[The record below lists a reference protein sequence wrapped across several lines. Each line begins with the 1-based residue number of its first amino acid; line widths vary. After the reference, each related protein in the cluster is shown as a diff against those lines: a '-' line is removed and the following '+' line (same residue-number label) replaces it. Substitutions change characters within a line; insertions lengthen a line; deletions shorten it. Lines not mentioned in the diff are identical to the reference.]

1 MRRSTRL
8 GLAAVVGLLVLGGA
22 YTLYWWIV
30 AGQIEDHLL
39 AWQQSER
46 AQKIDASWQTLRV
59 VGFPFHF
66 RIALSSAAL
75 RDRALTPALEIRL
88 AELTGSARPW
98 DFADWR
104 FDAPRGLAADLAAAG
119 SRPPVKLAAQTAEGT
134 VSLGS
139 EGATSMWL
147 NFHDASAE
155 AGDRVPIKAAQAWIG
170 LPANPPRTHTEPL
183 LELALDLR
191 QMQLSAPP
199 PSFSNVIDDL
209 AFGVTVKG
217 AVPDGPLVQAIA
229 AWRDAGGAIELDHLQ
244 LNWGGLGAT
253 ATGTMALDQD
263 LQPIGAFSVGIE
275 GFGAI
280 VSALVEAGRLDTEE
294 AALAQ
299 IALSALAKRGPDG
312 KPQIATSFTIQDGK
326 MYLGPAKLGAAP
338 RIVWR

>member
-1 MRRSTRL
+1 MLRSTRL
-8 GLAAVVGLLVLGGA
+8 GLATVVGLLVLGGA

-30 AGQIEDHLL
+30 AGRIEDRIL
-39 AWQQSER
+39 AWQQSVR
-46 AQKIDASWQTLRV
+46 AQEIDASWQTIRV

-75 RDRALTPALEIRL
+75 RDRALTPAPEVRL

-104 FDAPRGLAADLAAAG
+104 LGAPQGLAAGLAAAG

-134 VSLGS
+134 VSVGS
-139 EGATSMWL
+139 EGAISLWL
-147 NFHDASAE
+147 NLKDASAE
-155 AGDRVPIKAAQAWIG
+155 AGGRVPIKAAEAWIS

-183 LELALDLR
+183 LQLALDLR
-191 QMQLSAPP
+191 QMHLSAPP
-199 PSFSNVIDDL
+199 PNFSDMIDGL

-263 LQPIGAFSVGIE
+263 LQPIGAFSGGIE
-275 GFGAI
+275 GFGSI
-280 VSALVEAGRLDTEE
+280 LSALVEAGRLDAEE

-299 IALSALAKRGPDG
+299 IALSVLAKRGPDG
-312 KPQIATSFTIQDGK
+312 KPQIATSFTIQNGK
-326 MYLGPAKLGAAP
+326 MYLGPVKLGDAP

>member
-1 MRRSTRL
+1 MHRSTRL
-8 GLAAVVGLLVLGGA
+8 GLATVVGLLVLSGA

-30 AGQIEDHLL
+30 AGRIEDRLL
-39 AWQQSER
+39 AWQQSMR
-46 AQKIDASWQTLRV
+46 AQKIDASWQSVRI

-66 RIALSSAAL
+66 RVALSGAAL
-75 RDRALTPALEIRL
+75 RDRALTPAPEVRL

-104 FDAPRGLAADLAAAG
+104 LDAPRGLAADLAAAG
-119 SRPPVKLAAQTAEGT
+119 SRPPVKLAARTAEGT

-139 EGATSMWL
+139 EGAISLWL
-147 NFHDASAE
+147 NFQDANAE
-155 AGDRVPIKAAQAWIG
+155 AGGRVPIKAVQAWIG

-183 LELALDLR
+183 LQLALDLQ
-191 QMQLSAPP
+191 QMHLSAPP
-199 PSFSNVIDDL
+199 PSFSDMIDGL

-217 AVPDGPLVQAIA
+217 AVPNGPLVQAIA

-253 ATGTMALDQD
+253 ATGTIALDQE
-263 LQPIGAFSVGIE
+263 LQPIGAFSGGIE

-280 VSALVEAGRLDTEE
+280 LSALVEAGRLSTEE

-299 IALSALAKRGPDG
+299 IALLALAKRGPDG
-312 KPQIATSFTIQDGK
+312 KPQIATSFTIQNGK
-326 MYLGPAKLGAAP
+326 MYLGPAKLGDAP